1 MIEQPLMH
9 KNNKNSIS
17 ITITKTYKD
26 LKVKHEYIIHLIIET
41 IKTTFLILKL
51 LRRWNWVKIKLSNVS
66 DWINE
71 QSHNFCTIEFLLLG
85 QNLNQ
90 Q

>member
-41 IKTTFLILKL
+41 
-51 LRRWNWVKIKLSNVS
+51 
-66 DWINE
+66 
-71 QSHNFCTIEFLLLG
+71 QSKPHFSYWSYLGDEIESKSS
-85 QNLNQ
+85 
-90 Q
+90 

>member
-9 KNNKNSIS
+9 KNNKNAIS

-41 IKTTFLILKL
+41 
-51 LRRWNWVKIKLSNVS
+51 
-66 DWINE
+66 
-71 QSHNFCTIEFLLLG
+71 QSKPHFSY
-85 QNLNQ
+85 
-90 Q
+90 

>member
-1 MIEQPLMH
+1 MH

-41 IKTTFLILKL
+41 
-51 LRRWNWVKIKLSNVS
+51 
-66 DWINE
+66 
-71 QSHNFCTIEFLLLG
+71 QSKPHFSYWSYLGDEIESKSS
-85 QNLNQ
+85 
-90 Q
+90 